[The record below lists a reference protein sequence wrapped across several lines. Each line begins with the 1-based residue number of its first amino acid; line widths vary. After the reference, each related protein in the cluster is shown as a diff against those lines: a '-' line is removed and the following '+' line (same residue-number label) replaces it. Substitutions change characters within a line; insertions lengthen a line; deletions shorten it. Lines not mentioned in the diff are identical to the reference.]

1 MSEINNL
8 TILNQLDR
16 LRLKENPYSMHSL
29 SEEDEITRRHY
40 CSLLFMVLLS
50 HGPICANQQRMLQL
64 WLPTI
69 GMEGRQ
75 AELCQLAMK
84 LEQDGLEEVIN
95 ALRDVGGNDSFMLD
109 CLIFTRVKEPLT
121 QQQIVLLENLAFF
134 LDIDQPQMETIVY
147 AACLVLGLP
156 VGEKKASELTLGI
169 HCMSVWREFLD
180 DYIELLFLGLREW
193 AENNDL
199 ESKIPWDKN
208 RLGNTSE
215 LNIYSYGYSYDWEY
229 ITPFPAG
236 LSLLEN
242 LETLNFNSYKITIFP
257 HASILPKN
265 IREINIGDYGGVN
278 TIPSSISQLKKLKK
292 LQIQSSYLKNIP
304 EKVLLFLQKNNIEH
318 NINDS
323 CFIKGPKR

>member
-109 CLIFTRVKEPLT
+109 CLILTRVKEPLT

-193 AENNDL
+193 AENNNL
-199 ESKIPWDKN
+199 GSEIPWGKN
-208 RLGNTSE
+208 NLENISE
-215 LNIYSYGYSYDWEY
+215 LNIYSNDWKNV
-229 ITPFPAG
+229 TPFPAG

-242 LETLNFNSYKITIFP
+242 LEILKFDSYKITTFP
-257 HASILPKN
+257 KPSILPKN
-265 IREINIGDYGGVN
+265 LRDIMIGSYGAVGI
-278 TIPSSISQLKKLKK
+278 IPDSICQLKKLKE
-292 LQIQSSYLKNIP
+292 LTIYSSELKNIP
-304 EKVLLFLQKNNIEH
+304 ERVLLFLQKNNIEH